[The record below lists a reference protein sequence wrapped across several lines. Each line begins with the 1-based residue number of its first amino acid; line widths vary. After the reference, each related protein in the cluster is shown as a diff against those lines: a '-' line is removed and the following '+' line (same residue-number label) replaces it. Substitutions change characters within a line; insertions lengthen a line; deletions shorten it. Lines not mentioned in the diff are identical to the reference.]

1 MAYSGAAR
9 VNDRKAVVVGCG
21 FVGSSSAF
29 ALMQSGLF
37 SEIVLID
44 VDRARAEGEAL
55 DIAHGSPFAPSP
67 VKVYAGTY
75 EDAADAAIVVVT
87 AGAAQKPG
95 ETRLDLVNKNVAI
108 FKSVVPAIAASGFGG
123 ILLVVSNPVDVLTY
137 AAVKLSGLPESHVI
151 GSGTVLDSARLKQK
165 LGQHLGV
172 DPRDVHAW
180 IIGEHGDSELA
191 AWSSANVSGVALS
204 DFCEMRGHFDHK
216 DAEQR
221 ILNEVRRSA
230 YEIIDRKHAT
240 YYGIAMSVRRLCEA
254 IMRDEKRILP
264 VSSLMVGEY
273 GLSDICIS
281 LPAIVGR
288 DGVECRV
295 PISLDADED
304 AALKASADALR
315 TVVDQLDLE
324 A

>member
-1 MAYSGAAR
+1 MERIA
-9 VNDRKAVVVGCG
+9 VNNRKVAVVGAG

-55 DIAHGSPFAPSP
+55 DIAHGTPFAPSP
-67 VKVYAGTY
+67 AKVYAGTY
-75 EDAADAAIVVVT
+75 DDAADAAVIVVT

-108 FKSVVPAIAASGFGG
+108 FKSIIPQIAERGFQG

-137 AAVKLSGLPESHVI
+137 AALKLSGLPESRVI

-191 AWSSANVSGVALS
+191 AWSSANVSGVSLS
-204 DFCEMRGHFDHK
+204 DFCEMRGHFDHEE
-216 DAEQR
+216 AER
-221 ILNEVRRSA
+221 RMLDEVRNSA

-264 VSSLMVGEY
+264 ISSLMVGEY
-273 GLSDICIS
+273 GISDICIS
-281 LPAIVGR
+281 LPTIVGR
-288 DGVECRV
+288 DGVVCRV
-295 PISLDADED
+295 PISLDEAER
-304 AALKASADALR
+304 AALTASADALKA
-315 TVVDQLDLE
+315 VVDQVDFG